1 MKSFTATDAQWNWQ
15 PLNKHLL
22 EEICIRIMAINPPN
36 DHLGEDKLGGLN
48 RMVTSLRSACQLPG
62 YQEQENLEI
71 DQCRKSTC

>member
-1 MKSFTATDAQWNWQ
+1 MELAA
-15 PLNKHLL
+15 LL

-71 DQCRKSTC
+71 DQCRKSTCNSLNHHSCLFMIH